1 MNESVYI
8 AGLSVVLE
16 STRSILQK
24 HRIEMFMLWGV
35 KLAPAVKEVRGMF
48 PREICQDCTL
58 RNVVFSF
65 PETREAA
72 CYPWIIHVALVIS

>member
-24 HRIEMFMLWGV
+24 MMFMLWGV
-35 KLAPAVKEVRGMF
+35 KLAPAVKEVRGML
-48 PREICQDCTL
+48 PREIGQDCTL
-58 RNVVFSF
+58 RNVIFSF

-72 CYPWIIHVALVIS
+72 CYPWIIALVIS